1 MLWHRLPY
9 KLLNEALD
17 MCREDMMLPF
27 VLCMGMEHHDVKGF
41 LNTYSTINVA
51 YSYDILKHVARY
63 CLAMHFCQQ

>member
-27 VLCMGMEHHDVKGF
+27 ISMGMEHHDVKGF

-51 YSYDILKHVARY
+51 YSYE
-63 CLAMHFCQQ
+63 

>member
-51 YSYDILKHVARY
+51 YSYE
-63 CLAMHFCQQ
+63 